1 MTPEETGTQPK
12 PTVNIRELSEHLC
25 RLVVRTPEK
34 VQITESGSD
43 RTKIVTAQVADDD
56 IGRVIGKQ
64 GSTIRSI
71 RYLLDQVGRKNKLKV
86 YFEIKNKQQQQGP
99 EVKGTENTPGVSSPS
114 RDERQ

>member
-1 MTPEETGTQPK
+1 MTPEETLPRPQI
-12 PTVNIRELSEHLC
+12 NFRELSEHLC
-25 RLVVRTPEK
+25 RLVVRAPEK

-71 RYLLDQVGRKNKLKV
+71 RYLLDQVGRKNKIRV
-86 YFEIKNKQQQQGP
+86 YFEIKNKPQQQGS
-99 EVKGTENTPGVSSPS
+99 EVKGTEATPSSSSPS
-114 RDERQ
+114 SDEGQ